1 MEVAMDEVRKASP
14 ARAPD
19 SQTPGEGRRPERPD
33 QRRTWDGQEELTSE
47 KLAWIWTIT
56 PRKLH

>member
-47 KLAWIWTIT
+47 KLAWI
-56 PRKLH
+56 